1 MHLCSTDLYSKLS
14 VILTIKI
21 IKIMALATQ
30 LYLVTKDIAIRSG
43 LIESRYRIADGRFVL
58 DNKDLSRVRFT
69 PDEYISGLAGV
80 EKVSDDEAETLIAQN
95 GYQMGDEVEQQQ
107 VQQQESET
115 VTETQ
120 DVEETPTDET
130 EQEQDEITNEDVGDV
145 EGILGGGNDDNE
157 QQETNEN
164 TEE

>member
-1 MHLCSTDLYSKLS
+1 
-14 VILTIKI
+14 
-21 IKIMALATQ
+21 MALATQ

-80 EKVSDDEAETLIAQN
+80 EKVSEEEAETLIAQN
-95 GYQMGDEVEQQQ
+95 GYQMGEDVEQQQ
-107 VQQQESET
+107 AQ
-115 VTETQ
+115 
-120 DVEETPTDET
+120 
-130 EQEQDEITNEDVGDV
+130 
-145 EGILGGGNDDNE
+145 

>member
-1 MHLCSTDLYSKLS
+1 
-14 VILTIKI
+14 
-21 IKIMALATQ
+21 MALATQ

-80 EKVSDDEAETLIAQN
+80 EKVSEEEAKTLIAQN
-95 GYQMGDEVEQQQ
+95 GYQMGEDVEQQQ
-107 VQQQESET
+107 AQQQKSET

-120 DVEETPTDET
+120 DVEET
-130 EQEQDEITNEDVGDV
+130 TNEDVGDV
-145 EGILGGGNDDNE
+145 EDILGGGNNDNE
-157 QQETNEN
+157 QQENNEN
-164 TEE
+164 TKE

>member
-1 MHLCSTDLYSKLS
+1 
-14 VILTIKI
+14 
-21 IKIMALATQ
+21 MALATQ
-30 LYLVTKDIAIRSG
+30 LYLVTRDIAIRSG

-80 EKVSDDEAETLIAQN
+80 EKVSEEEAETLIAQN
-95 GYQMGDEVEQQQ
+95 GYQMGEEVEQQQ
-107 VQQQESET
+107 AQQQEN
-115 VTETQ
+115 ETQ

-130 EQEQDEITNEDVGDV
+130 EQEQEEI
-145 EGILGGGNDDNE
+145 
-157 QQETNEN
+157 TNEN

>member
-1 MHLCSTDLYSKLS
+1 
-14 VILTIKI
+14 
-21 IKIMALATQ
+21 MALATQ

-58 DNKDLSRVRFT
+58 DNKDLSHVRFT

-80 EKVSDDEAETLIAQN
+80 EKVSDEDAETLIAQN
-95 GYQMGDEVEQQQ
+95 GYQMGDDVEQQQ
-107 VQQQESET
+107 AHQQAHQQESET

-130 EQEQDEITNEDVGDV
+130 EQEQEEITNEDVGDV
-145 EGILGGGNDDNE
+145 EDILGGGNNDNE
-157 QQETNEN
+157 QQEINEN
-164 TEE
+164 TQE

>member
-1 MHLCSTDLYSKLS
+1 
-14 VILTIKI
+14 
-21 IKIMALATQ
+21 MALATQ

-80 EKVSDDEAETLIAQN
+80 EKVSDEDAETLIAQN
-95 GYQMGDEVEQQQ
+95 GYQMGDDVEQQQ
-107 VQQQESET
+107 AHQQAYQQESET

-130 EQEQDEITNEDVGDV
+130 EQEQEEITNEDVGDV
-145 EGILGGGNDDNE
+145 EDILGGGNNDNE
-157 QQETNEN
+157 QQEINEN
-164 TEE
+164 TQE

>member
-1 MHLCSTDLYSKLS
+1 
-14 VILTIKI
+14 
-21 IKIMALATQ
+21 MALATQ

-80 EKVSDDEAETLIAQN
+80 EKVSDEDAETLIAQN
-95 GYQMGDEVEQQQ
+95 GYQMGDDVEQQQ
-107 VQQQESET
+107 AHQQAHQQESET

-130 EQEQDEITNEDVGDV
+130 EQEQEEITNEDVGDV
-145 EGILGGGNDDNE
+145 EDILGGGNNDNE
-157 QQETNEN
+157 QQEINEN
-164 TEE
+164 THE

>member
-1 MHLCSTDLYSKLS
+1 
-14 VILTIKI
+14 
-21 IKIMALATQ
+21 MALATQ

-80 EKVSDDEAETLIAQN
+80 EKVSEDEAETLIEQN
-95 GYQMGDEVEQQQ
+95 GYQMGEEVEQQQ
-107 VQQQESET
+107 AQQQQQSET

-130 EQEQDEITNEDVGDV
+130 EQEQEEITNEDVGDV
-145 EGILGGGNDDNE
+145 EDILGGGNNDNE

>member
-1 MHLCSTDLYSKLS
+1 
-14 VILTIKI
+14 
-21 IKIMALATQ
+21 MALATQ

-80 EKVSDDEAETLIAQN
+80 EKVSEEEAETLIAQN

-107 VQQQESET
+107 AQQQESET

-120 DVEETPTDET
+120 DVEE
-130 EQEQDEITNEDVGDV
+130 ITNEDVGDV
-145 EGILGGGNDDNE
+145 EDILGGGNNDNE

-164 TEE
+164 MEE

>member
-1 MHLCSTDLYSKLS
+1 
-14 VILTIKI
+14 
-21 IKIMALATQ
+21 MALATQ

-80 EKVSDDEAETLIAQN
+80 EKVSDEDAETLIAQN
-95 GYQMGDEVEQQQ
+95 GYQMGDDVEQQQ
-107 VQQQESET
+107 AHQQAHQQESET

-130 EQEQDEITNEDVGDV
+130 EQEQQEITNEDVGDV
-145 EGILGGGNDDNE
+145 EDILGGGNNDNE
-157 QQETNEN
+157 QQEINEN
-164 TEE
+164 TQE

>member
-1 MHLCSTDLYSKLS
+1 
-14 VILTIKI
+14 
-21 IKIMALATQ
+21 MALATQ

-80 EKVSDDEAETLIAQN
+80 EKVSEDEAETLISQN
-95 GYQMGDEVEQQQ
+95 GYQMGEDVEQQQ
-107 VQQQESET
+107 AQQQESET

-120 DVEETPTDET
+120 DVEET
-130 EQEQDEITNEDVGDV
+130 TNENVGDV
-145 EGILGGGNDDNE
+145 EDILCGGNNYNE
-157 QQETNEN
+157 KQETNEN

>member
-1 MHLCSTDLYSKLS
+1 
-14 VILTIKI
+14 
-21 IKIMALATQ
+21 MALATQ

-80 EKVSDDEAETLIAQN
+80 EKVSDEEAETLIAQN

-107 VQQQESET
+107 AHQQAHQQESET
-115 VTETQ
+115 VTKTQ
-120 DVEETPTDET
+120 DVEGTPTDET
-130 EQEQDEITNEDVGDV
+130 EQKQDEINNENVGNV
-145 EGILGGGNDDNE
+145 EDILGGGNNDNE